1 MPLWR
6 EELQKVP
13 KLISLDGLV
22 PAGRLYEKFE
32 WDRALQKKE
41 KLVEFIVAFLY
52 VPLQTRGLLTIIM
65 TE

>member
-1 MPLWR
+1 MSKMDMDLWN
-6 EELQKVP
+6 
-13 KLISLDGLV
+13 
-22 PAGRLYEKFE
+22 
-32 WDRALQKKE
+32 RALITV